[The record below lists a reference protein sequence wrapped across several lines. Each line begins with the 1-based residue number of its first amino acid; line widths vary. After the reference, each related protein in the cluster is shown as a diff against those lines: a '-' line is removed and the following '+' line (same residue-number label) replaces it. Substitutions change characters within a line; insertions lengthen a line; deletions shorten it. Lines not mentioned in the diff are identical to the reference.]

1 MDASAH
7 PTVVEYAVRECFKHK
22 TPKTAARITHNKLA
36 GSANLFIGGRS
47 DVVEID
53 KTRLE
58 DAIWNRIRESCLL
71 RNLSSTKPG
80 MEHIAIAGTLEQ
92 YRQKTSNQNIV
103 RLTALI
109 TG

>member
-1 MDASAH
+1 MDASTH

-22 TPKTAARITHNKLA
+22 TPKTAARITRNKLA
-36 GSANLFIGGRS
+36 GSANFFIGGGS
-47 DVVEID
+47 DIVEID
-53 KTRLE
+53 ETRLE
-58 DAIWNRIRESCLL
+58 DAIWNRIRESCL

-92 YRQKTSNQNIV
+92 YRQKASNQNIV